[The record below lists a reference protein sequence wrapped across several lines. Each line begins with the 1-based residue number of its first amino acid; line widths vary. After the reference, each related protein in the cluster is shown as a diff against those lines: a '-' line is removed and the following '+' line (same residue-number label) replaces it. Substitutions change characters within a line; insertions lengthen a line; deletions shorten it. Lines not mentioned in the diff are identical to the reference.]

1 MIKKWNSCGIILRPF
16 FLSVL
21 LLAAGFVQA
30 KVWYVDKIGNDTL
43 NGEYPVFS
51 SGYDGPKQT
60 INAALSQASTGD
72 TLSVASG
79 TYAEHVVVSNS
90 IVMIADYVRIAW
102 LEVDGMSINLTLL
115 GDTLE
120 ITDSLSLTNGYI
132 EANPSNILFWVDFL
146 AHVKGGSEA
155 SFVKGRV
162 YRNTQTGTGNLDFPV
177 GVNDDYRPVT
187 VSFHQLVPDNRLHS
201 IEVFKGNPP
210 VSAALPSGI
219 RNISRVHHWDF
230 KRYGAGSQT
239 DYTFE
244 ILYDST
250 WDDDEVFDP
259 TGLNVLHFTGKSSWD
274 NLQGSGNSSR
284 KGTVQTGF
292 SADTAGILILANK
305 DSFMNPLGSVL
316 PFAKFTSTGK
326 CEDNLF
332 AFTNQSLLMAPA
344 SIQRYEWDFGDLS
357 LTDDTS
363 DVKSPTYTYNTPGSY
378 DVRLVITTDSG
389 YTDTFTSNIQVHAV
403 PNAYFKFT
411 NVCLNLTSNFIDSSW
426 VAKPD
431 SISKYEWNFGDGY
444 GATGKTAANNYT
456 DPGTYNVELKVITT
470 AGCRDSITSAVKV
483 HSKPK
488 AYIENANVCFGRF
501 SRFKDTSNIIGPDT
515 IASRLWTLGDGNTA
529 TGRIVSNTYGAAGN
543 YNVTLKVTSQFGCQD
558 SAKMVTTI
566 FPKPVPSFIASNI
579 CAGED
584 ITFTRIRSS
593 NPPESQITY
602 SWYQNYALK
611 SNDTSWTLTNG
622 VPGGQNIGLIAVST
636 NGCRDSAVTGIVVYS
651 LPTPNIYLE
660 PSIATNDS
668 LQCLV
673 GNKFH
678 LRNSVKLSNG
688 QAIAS
693 AKWHWGDGAVT
704 NLVDSSHSYAA
715 EGVYRVK
722 LIITSDLGCIDSTSA
737 FYRVRGRIT
746 PNFAKIGQCAPD
758 SITLYDSASQ
768 STSPI
773 LSYRWIMP
781 SGAEYNTNPARVW
794 NKQAGTIDVKL
805 IATNAEGCV
814 DSIVKTLALTQRPVV
829 SWLISGSVP
838 FCPGD
843 SVTVT
848 ADGGKNMLWT
858 SDLDTNRKKVFYNA
872 GTYVVRASNSPAC
885 FSEDSFT
892 VVVYPKPV
900 VAAFTDTI
908 VYRGGAATFRAAGAQ
923 SYTWSPALYL
933 NKTTGSTVIST
944 PKDSQTYTVI
954 GTSAN
959 GCLDSAQVTVA
970 ILERPIIRIPNIIT
984 PNGDGENDYWVLSDV
999 KGLEQFD
1006 ITIMDYAGS
1015 VVYTNANYDNS
1026 WNAVKDG
1033 ALLPE
1038 GIYYYH
1044 MENRL
1049 SGIIFKG
1056 FIQVIR

>member
-1 MIKKWNSCGIILRPF
+1 MVKQWNSRGLNLRPF

-21 LLAAGFVQA
+21 LLAAGFLQA
-30 KVWYVDKIGNDTL
+30 KVWYVDKNGNDTL
-43 NGEYPVFS
+43 NGQYPVFS
-51 SGYDGPKQT
+51 SGYDGPKLT
-60 INAALSQASTGD
+60 INAAIALASMGD
-72 TLSVASG
+72 TVSIASG
-79 TYAEHVVVSNS
+79 TYAEHVVIPTSL
-90 IVMIADYVRIAW
+90 VMLTDYVRLAW
-102 LEVDGMSINLTLL
+102 LEVDGMGVNLTLV

-132 EANPSNILFWVDFL
+132 IANSTNILFWVDYL
-146 AHVKGGSEA
+146 AHIKGGSDA

-162 YRNTQTGTGNLDFPV
+162 YRNTQSGTGNLDFPV
-177 GVNDDYRPVT
+177 GVDADYRPVT

-201 IEVFKGNPP
+201 MEVFKGNPP
-210 VSAALPSGI
+210 VSAALPTGI
-219 RNISRVHHWDF
+219 RNMSRVHHWDF

-244 ILYDST
+244 IAYDST
-250 WDDDEVFDP
+250 SDDDEVYDP
-259 TGLNVLHFTGKSSWD
+259 MGLNVLHFTGKSAWD
-274 NLQGSGNSSR
+274 NLKGSGNSSR

-292 SADTAGILILANK
+292 SADTAGILIIANV
-305 DSFMNPLGSVL
+305 DSFMNPLGSLL
-316 PFAKFTSTGK
+316 PFAKFRSTGN
-326 CEDNLF
+326 CEGDVYS
-332 AFTNQSLLMAPA
+332 FTNQSLLMAPA
-344 SIQRYEWDFGDLS
+344 TIQRYEWDFGDAL

-363 DVKSPTYTYNTPGSY
+363 NLKNPTFTYNTPGFY
-378 DVRLVITTDSG
+378 TVRLVITTDSG
-389 YTDTFTSNIQVHAV
+389 YTDTFSSKIQVHAV

-411 NVCLNLTSNFIDSSW
+411 NVCLNLTSNFTDSSW
-426 VAKPD
+426 VSKPD

-444 GATGKTAANNYT
+444 SATGKTAANNYT
-456 DPGTYNVELKVITT
+456 AQGTYNVELKVITT
-470 AGCRDSITSAVKV
+470 SGCRDSVTAPVKV

-515 IASRLWTLGDGNTA
+515 IASRFWTFGDGNTA

-558 SAKMVTTI
+558 SVKMTTVI
-566 FPKPVPSFIASNI
+566 YPKPSPSFIAANI
-579 CAGED
+579 CAGEN
-584 ITFTRIRSS
+584 IKFTRIRSS

-602 SWYQNYALK
+602 SWFQNYALK

-622 VPGGQNIGLIAVST
+622 QPGNQNISLIAVST
-636 NGCRDSAVTGIVVYS
+636 NGCRDSASTGIVVYS
-651 LPTPNIYLE
+651 LPAPKIYLE
-660 PSIATNDS
+660 PTVSTNDS
-668 LQCLV
+668 IQCLL

-688 QAIAS
+688 QAIAN
-693 AKWHWGDGAVT
+693 AKWHWGDGTITNVT
-704 NLVDSSHSYAA
+704 DSSHSYAA
-715 EGVYRVK
+715 EGVYTVK
-722 LIITSDLGCIDSTSA
+722 LIVTSDLGCVDSTSA
-737 FYRVRGRIT
+737 QYRVRGRIV
-746 PNFAKIGQCAPD
+746 PNFAKIGLCAPD
-758 SITLYDSASQ
+758 SITLYDSASVT
-768 STSPI
+768 TSPI
-773 LSYRWIMP
+773 VSYQWIMP
-781 SGAEYNTNPARVW
+781 SGTAYSGNPGRVW

-805 IATNAEGCV
+805 IATNAEGCI
-814 DSIVKTLALTQRPVV
+814 DSVVKTLPLTQRPVV

-848 ADGGKNMLWT
+848 ADGGKNMLWL
-858 SDLDTNRKKVFYNA
+858 SDLDTNRKKVFYKA
-872 GTYVVRASNSPAC
+872 GNYVVRASNSPAC

-900 VAAFTDTI
+900 VGAFSDTI
-908 VYRGGAATFRAAGAQ
+908 IYRGGTAVFRASGAQ

-933 NKTTGSTVIST
+933 NKTTGASVIST
-944 PKDSQTYTVI
+944 PKDSQTYMVI
-954 GTSAN
+954 GTSSN
-959 GCLDSAQVTVA
+959 GCLDTAQVTVK

-1006 ITIMDYAGS
+1006 ITIMDYAGA
-1015 VVYTNANYDNS
+1015 VVYTNKNYDNS
-1026 WNAVKDG
+1026 WNAMKDG
-1033 ALLPE
+1033 TLLPE